1 MAFGEHLPEKPEL
14 TLHLPDADAEVPT
27 EREEE
32 IYDALELELNE
43 HPDDDEKTVTARI
56 AKRYKTTP
64 SEVNRVHLK
73 VSVYRGG
80 L

>member
-1 MAFGEHLPEKPEL
+1 MAFGEHIPEKPEL
-14 TLHLPDADAEVPT
+14 TLDRPDADAEVPT